1 MSAQVSQCRVL
12 IVLIPETTV
21 FCGLIAFA
29 VSAELIIN
37 EPHGPLTVGAAL
49 PSLLAMTAKV
59 VCLAGI
65 GMWFKCDAI
74 GVIRRMGA

>member
-1 MSAQVSQCRVL
+1 MYLVL
-12 IVLIPETTV
+12 IALIPETTV
-21 FCGLIAFA
+21 FCELIAFA

-37 EPHGPLTVGAAL
+37 EPHGPLTAAAAL
-49 PSLLAMTAKV
+49 PGLLAVAATD